1 MSTSDNDF
9 SAIQLERRSVTIS
22 AALKKCLNILER
34 VQDEK
39 IKLTL
44 RKQINQ
50 SLIDV
55 YNIGFTDSQ
64 NETKDAFKL

>member
-1 MSTSDNDF
+1 MSISDNDF
-9 SAIQLERRSVTIS
+9 TAIQLERRSVTIS
-22 AALKKCLNILER
+22 AILKKCLNTLDG

-50 SLIDV
+50 SLIDA
-55 YNIGFTDSQ
+55 YNTGFTDSQ
-64 NETKDAFKL
+64 NETKDSFKL